1 MPVLYK
7 ALCLPCRHLDV
18 GANAI
23 YSCDDKRLA
32 RTWFFCLQGVLKVCS
47 DVYWMFFCYAPFH
60 ILQIESQY
68 HLHVNV
74 PSL

>member
-1 MPVLYK
+1 MFSSGFKSYFLMPVLYK

-32 RTWFFCLQGVLKVCS
+32 CTWFFC
-47 DVYWMFFCYAPFH
+47 
-60 ILQIESQY
+60 
-68 HLHVNV
+68 
-74 PSL
+74 